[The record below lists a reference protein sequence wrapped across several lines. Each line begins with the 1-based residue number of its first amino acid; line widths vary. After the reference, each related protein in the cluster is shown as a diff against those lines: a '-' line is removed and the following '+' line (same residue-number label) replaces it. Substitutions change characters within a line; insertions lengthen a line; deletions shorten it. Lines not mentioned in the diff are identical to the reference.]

1 MLGFV
6 AEAWAPVPEGTVA
19 RSSRGCGISNTLD
32 HSREGDLHCRLADV
46 EARAPEDWG
55 VLQAKCCELFFG
67 TDSGESFD
75 GFESDD

>member
-19 RSSRGCGISNTLD
+19 QSSRGCGISNTLD